1 MSHKKAQQG
10 NVLIVVL
17 FVIIVMG
24 YLAASLMKVSWSNQS
39 TLTREFLGTKAWF
52 IAQSANEWALTQ
64 LYPLN
69 GTSAAFT
76 TLCSNRVNGKKPDV
90 AQGTGCEIEAMQCS
104 EIGTFNKGASDAES
118 LFKVQATA
126 MCGSGVTKVQRQQE
140 IWVREYQ
147 Q

>member
-1 MSHKKAQQG
+1 MSHKRNVRG

-24 YLAASLMKVSWSNQS
+24 YLAASLMRVSWSNQS
-39 TLTREFLGTKAWF
+39 GLTREFLGTKAWF

-69 GTSAAFT
+69 TP
-76 TLCSNRVNGKKPDV
+76 VPDV
-90 AQGTGCEIEAMQCS
+90 AALCANEVSGAVPNILEGTSCRLNAMTCSRIGTLNQGTSEAH
-104 EIGTFNKGASDAES
+104 S

-126 MCGSGVTKVQRQQE
+126 ICGSGISQVQRQQE
-140 IWVREYQ
+140 VWVRD
-147 Q
+147 

>member
-1 MSHKKAQQG
+1 MFRKKVQQG

-64 LYPLN
+64 LYPLDKN
-69 GTSAAFT
+69 DPDVES
-76 TLCSNRVNGKKPDV
+76 LCSVAVNGKTPNV
-90 AQGTGCEIEAMQCS
+90 TEGTGCQINAMAC
-104 EIGTFNKGASDAES
+104 EKIGTFNASTSEAES
-118 LFKVQATA
+118 LFRVQATA
-126 MCGSGVTKVQRQQE
+126 ICGSGVAQVQRQQE
-140 IWVREYQ
+140 IWVRD
-147 Q
+147 

>member
-1 MSHKKAQQG
+1 MFHSRKQQG

-24 YLAASLMKVSWSNQS
+24 FLASSLMRVNWSNQS

-69 GTSAAFT
+69 TP
-76 TLCSNRVNGKKPDV
+76 KPDV
-90 AQGTGCEIEAMQCS
+90 ARLCLSQVSGATPNVTQGTGCQLKAMTCS
-104 EIGTFNKGASDAES
+104 TIGTFNPGTSEAES

-126 MCGSGVTKVQRQQE
+126 ICGSGVIQVQRQQE
-140 IWVREYQ
+140 IWVRE
-147 Q
+147 

>member
-1 MSHKKAQQG
+1 MFRKNAQQG

-52 IAQSANEWALTQ
+52 IAQSANEWALTE

-69 GTSAAFT
+69 DTE
-76 TLCSNRVNGKKPDV
+76 PDV
-90 AQGTGCEIEAMQCS
+90 ADLCANTVSGATPNVTEGTGCQLRAMTCS
-104 EIGTFNKGASDAES
+104 NIGTFNAGASEAES
-118 LFKVQATA
+118 LFRVQATA
-126 MCGSGVTKVQRQQE
+126 VCGTGVAQVQRQQE
-140 IWVREYQ
+140 IWVRE
-147 Q
+147 

>member
-1 MSHKKAQQG
+1 MFRKKAQQG

-64 LYPLN
+64 LYPLDKN
-69 GTSAAFT
+69 DPDVES
-76 TLCSNRVNGKKPDV
+76 LCSVAVNGITPNV
-90 AQGTGCEIEAMQCS
+90 TEGTGCQINAMTC
-104 EIGTFNKGASDAES
+104 EKIGTFNASTSEAES
-118 LFKVQATA
+118 LFRVQATA
-126 MCGSGVTKVQRQQE
+126 ICGSGVAQVQRQQE
-140 IWVREYQ
+140 IWVRD
-147 Q
+147 